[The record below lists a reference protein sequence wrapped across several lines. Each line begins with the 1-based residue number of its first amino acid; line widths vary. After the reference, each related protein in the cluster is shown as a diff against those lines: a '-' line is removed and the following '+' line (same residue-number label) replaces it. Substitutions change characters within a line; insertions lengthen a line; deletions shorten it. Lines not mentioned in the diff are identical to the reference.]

1 MRLSTLILMGSS
13 LATGLIVASATPAQA
28 ETPPSSECAS
38 VASAGQADSR
48 LISRILDVRECWP
61 AETDDGSQRYLNDL
75 YTRWV
80 VEEVASNPAGMVRD
94 YKSERRSALE
104 RLFLGKTR
112 NTTISLKIH
121 MRDPDVDFTLPLM
134 AVDYSGKRGE
144 GQTFNT
150 ILSRSDMSLP
160 DFPISPMSSASFE
173 ASARSS
179 TDIDVQA
186 AGIVLGTLRDTL
198 AIAAPGSS
206 LLTSVNREQV
216 QRTATAYD
224 KALSQLLSSSVGE
237 TMTSGRM
244 LSEWEARTAIY
255 ISVALPRSIRTL
267 GDRDDPRV
275 APDMRRITFRISMT
289 CPRISI
295 FDTLNVCAVTNGT
308 TPALISSTYPNAAP
322 GEPADSDAGWPGW
335 NSDRYKLAISR
346 LRGRLS
352 AHQVLSFKV
361 GPAKS
366 LRQFLTE
373 QEWFISL
380 SKAIVTVPPED
391 NVDAAR
397 AAADR
402 PTTPPAE
409 TSGTDPAEPVAS
421 GDGPSKPST
430 RLGDSNASANELCE
444 AITEKLY
451 SAGLSRLDANI
462 GLWATITG
470 MADFSNSRGIF
481 QNASSC
487 REHMPIGPATGVWR
501 FEEPPARER
510 KPSAPSRK
518 PPSKKKPPAR
528 RR

>member
-1 MRLSTLILMGSS
+1 MKISILIRLASA
-13 LATGLIVASATPAQA
+13 LATGLIVGPAVAAA
-28 ETPPSSECAS
+28 EPTPPPECAS
-38 VASAGQADSR
+38 VASAGRSDSR
-48 LISRILDVRECWP
+48 LVSRILDVRECWP
-61 AETDDGSQRYLNDL
+61 AETDDGDQRYLNDL

-80 VEEVASNPAGMVRD
+80 VEEVAGTPADMIRD
-94 YKSERRSALE
+94 YHSERRSALE

-121 MRDPDVDFTLPLM
+121 MRDPDVDFPLTLM
-134 AVDYSGKRGE
+134 TADYSGKRGE
-144 GQTFNT
+144 GQTFTT

-160 DFPISPMSSASFE
+160 DFRISPTSSVSFE
-173 ASARSS
+173 ANARSS

-198 AIAAPGSS
+198 AIAAPGS

-255 ISVALPRSIRTL
+255 ISVALPRSIRTI
-267 GDRDDPRV
+267 GDRDDPNV
-275 APDMRRITFRISMT
+275 PPETRRITFRISMT

-295 FDTLNVCAVTNGT
+295 FDTLNVCAMTDGA
-308 TPALISSTYPNAAP
+308 TPALISSSYPNAAP
-322 GEPADSDAGWPGW
+322 GDFADSDRGWPGW

-352 AHQVLSFKV
+352 AHQVLSFRV

-373 QEWFISL
+373 QEWFIAL
-380 SKAIVTVPPED
+380 SKAVVTVPPED

-397 AAADR
+397 EAAER
-402 PTTPPAE
+402 PPTPAAE
-409 TSGTDPAEPVAS
+409 ASGGDPAEPVAS
-421 GDGPSKPST
+421 GDAPSKTSA
-430 RLGDSNASANELCE
+430 RLADSNASANELCE

-451 SAGLSRLDANI
+451 STGLSRLDANI

-470 MADFSNSRGIF
+470 MADFSNSRGVF
-481 QNASSC
+481 QNAASC

-510 KPSAPSRK
+510 KASAPSK
-518 PPSKKKPPAR
+518 KVAPSKKLRAR